1 MVDCEESV
9 SADINFVDYR
19 DQRRRFAPYSDNK
32 GKSSESGVSARPRC
46 FRCKTVGHYARH
58 CKKGSRD
65 QQAKAVKPG
74 QFRQQQQRSSLNAVY
89 DALEKLEIEDSDCED
104 EDIDN
109 QDGIEDDIYEESL
122 NNILGERK
130 TGNKPAL
137 VNISLENKVMSM
149 EIDTGAGVSV
159 CAWQDYKKNFA
170 YKRLHPCDKRLKVI
184 SGDQIKVMGQIFLRK
199 VVNGAVFHLPLIVVK
214 TRKPFT
220 PLLGRSWLSILT
232 PDWRN
237 TFEINRIDSL
247 KAGAPKFFEQQQLKR
262 FKKNFGPCLMEN

>member
-1 MVDCEESV
+1 
-9 SADINFVDYR
+9 
-19 DQRRRFAPYSDNK
+19 
-32 GKSSESGVSARPRC
+32 
-46 FRCKTVGHYARH
+46 
-58 CKKGSRD
+58 
-65 QQAKAVKPG
+65 
-74 QFRQQQQRSSLNAVY
+74 
-89 DALEKLEIEDSDCED
+89 
-104 EDIDN
+104 
-109 QDGIEDDIYEESL
+109 
-122 NNILGERK
+122 
-130 TGNKPAL
+130 
-137 VNISLENKVMSM
+137 MSM

-262 FKKNFGPCLMEN
+262 FKKNFASVFDGKLTTPMKVAPVNIRMKEEAVPFVHKPYSVPLAHKEKVEKHLKDLVKVGVLERVEYAEWASPLVVVVKANKKDIRVCMDGSKTVNPFIETHHYSLPLIDDLISCKAGAMKFALLDLKGAYSLCQREPRSY